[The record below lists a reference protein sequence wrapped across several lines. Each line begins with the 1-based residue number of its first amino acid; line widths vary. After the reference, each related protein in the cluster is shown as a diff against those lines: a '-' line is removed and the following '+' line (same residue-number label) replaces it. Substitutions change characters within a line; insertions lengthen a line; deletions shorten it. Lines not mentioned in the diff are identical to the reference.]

1 MTRLFSVLMEALVA
15 AAKLLPGVP
24 GAKFR
29 LLPQQ
34 NPDLLLDV
42 STWHVP

>member
-1 MTRLFSVLMEALVA
+1 MIIYSLTRRLFSVFMEVFVA

-29 LLPQQ
+29 LL
-34 NPDLLLDV
+34 LE
-42 STWHVP
+42 